1 MIVLDTNVVSE
12 AMKPEPQPAVRAW
25 LNNQASET
33 LYLSSVTVAELLFG
47 IGALPPGKRKN
58 MLGQTL
64 DGLMKVFRGRVLP
77 FDIDAAR
84 CYAKL
89 AVSARVGGR
98 GFPTPD
104 GYIAAIAH
112 SRGFIVASRD
122 TAPYEA
128 AGVEVINPWLA

>member
-1 MIVLDTNVVSE
+1 MIVLYTNVVSE
-12 AMKPEPQPAVRAW
+12 AMKPEPHPRVRAW
-25 LNNQASET
+25 LNDQAAET
-33 LYLSSVTVAELLFG
+33 LYLSSVTLAELLFG
-47 IGALPPGKRKN
+47 IAALPVGKRKD
-58 MLGQTL
+58 MLAQAL
-64 DGLMKVFRGRVLP
+64 AGLMELFKDRVLA

-89 AVSARVGGR
+89 AVTTKTGGR

-104 GYIAAIAH
+104 GYIAAMAA

-128 AGVEVINPWLA
+128 AGVSVINPWQG